1 VSLKKLMGML
11 VIVLMLM
18 LVLTA
23 LWKIYRDD
31 QQCVTA
37 ATSLHGQWWVELQVC
52 VRARAWRHDCRRKAA
67 ARQKQ
72 MVRHVQ
78 RLIVPALV
86 MPH

>member
-1 VSLKKLMGML
+1 MSLKKLMGML

-37 ATSLHGQWWVELQVC
+37 ATSLPGQWWVELQVC
-52 VRARAWRHDCRRKAA
+52 VCVRALGGMTAGVRQQHDKSKWCGTCS
-67 ARQKQ
+67 
-72 MVRHVQ
+72 V
-78 RLIVPALV
+78 
-86 MPH
+86 